1 MASLPRPESR
11 DDFKVA
17 IICALPRE
25 FDAVTLLF
33 DEFWDED
40 DDSYGRAPGDTN
52 TYTTGRIGKH
62 DVVLVVLPNMGNNS
76 AAAAAASFRSSYGS
90 LKLALLVGVCGGV
103 PIIEKDEVLLGDV
116 VISKTLIQY
125 DFGRQFLGTFV
136 AKTTVEDSLGRAN
149 RDIRG
154 LVASLE
160 SEHGRERLQDKAARH
175 LRSLQS
181 AAVRKRRRA
190 NYCDPGPTKDKLFAS
205 HYVHRHQK
213 DCDLCATEGTSY
225 CEGAA
230 HASCAELGCDESK
243 LVSRK
248 RLQVEEA
255 MVGDGARSPQIF
267 FGRIA
272 SGNTVMKS
280 GKHRDQAAAAHNV
293 IAFEMEGAGAWD
305 EVPCIVVKGVCDYA
319 DSHKNKDWQDFAAAT
334 AASVAR
340 AVLER
345 YVVDDGS
352 VTQARAAHG
361 ELRSRGGRTISNNS
375 FGNHTQI
382 MQGDIYGNMVGFR
395 PL

>member
-52 TYTTGRIGKH
+52 TYTTGRIGKL

-190 NYCDPGPTKDKLFAS
+190 NYCDPGPTTDKLFAS
-205 HYVHRHQK
+205 DYAHRHQK
-213 DCDLCATEGTSY
+213 TCDLCATEGTSY

-255 MVGDGARSPQIF
+255 MAGDGTRSP
-267 FGRIA
+267 
-272 SGNTVMKS
+272 
-280 GKHRDQAAAAHNV
+280 
-293 IAFEMEGAGAWD
+293 
-305 EVPCIVVKGVCDYA
+305 
-319 DSHKNKDWQDFAAAT
+319 
-334 AASVAR
+334 
-340 AVLER
+340 
-345 YVVDDGS
+345 
-352 VTQARAAHG
+352 
-361 ELRSRGGRTISNNS
+361 
-375 FGNHTQI
+375 
-382 MQGDIYGNMVGFR
+382 
-395 PL
+395 